1 MIDIVSHTIHHN
13 STVTDALVQMEKL
26 GQHLTLFVVDDN
38 NRLMGTLTDGDIRRG
53 LIRKLG
59 LLDKVELF
67 MFRNCSY
74 VSKNNFTVQDIA
86 SIKKKGVLLLPVLDE
101 DKSIVKIANLS
112 VTQTILPL
120 DVVVMA
126 GGEGRRLRPL
136 TENTPKPLLKVG
148 DKPIIEH
155 NLDRLI
161 HFGIDD
167 YWICI
172 RYLGEQL
179 QQYFGDGA
187 SKNVSI
193 RFIREDQP
201 LGTIGAVR
209 KIKDFRH
216 DHILVTN
223 SDLLTNLD
231 YEGFFVDFIANGA
244 DLSVATIPY
253 SVNIPYAVLDTANG
267 HVVSFKEKPTY
278 TYYSNAGIYL
288 IRKEVLEQI
297 PDGFYNA
304 TDLMEKLIQDGRKVI
319 SYPIIGYWLDVGNP
333 QDYAKANQDIKHLKF

>member
-1 MIDIVSHTIHHN
+1 MIDIVSHTIHRH
-13 STVTDALVQMEKL
+13 STVTDAFVQMDKL
-26 GQHLTLFVVDDN
+26 GQHLTLFVVDDE

-53 LIRKLG
+53 LIKGLG

-67 MFRNCSY
+67 MFRNFSY
-74 VSKNNFTVQDIA
+74 VTKNNFTVQDVA
-86 SIKKKGVLLLPVLDE
+86 GIKEKGVLLLPVLDE
-101 DKSIVKIANLS
+101 DKRIAKIVNLS
-112 VTQTILPL
+112 NTQTILPL

-136 TENTPKPLLKVG
+136 TDKTPKPLLKVG

-172 RYLGEQL
+172 RYFGEQL
-179 QQYFGDGA
+179 EQYFGNGA
-187 SKNVSI
+187 SKNISI
-193 RFIREDQP
+193 NFIWEDQP
-201 LGTIGAVR
+201 LGTIGAIR
-209 KIKDFRH
+209 KIQDFKH
-216 DHILVTN
+216 EFILVTN

-231 YEGFFVDFIANGA
+231 YEAFFVDFITNGA
-244 DLSVATIPY
+244 DFSVATIPY

-288 IRKEVLEQI
+288 MRKEVIEQI
-297 PDGFYNA
+297 PDSPFNA
-304 TDLMEKLIQDGRKVI
+304 TDLMEKLIHEGRKVI
-319 SYPIIGYWLDVGNP
+319 SFPIIGYWLDVGNP
-333 QDYAKANQDIKHLKF
+333 QDYAKANQDIKHLRF